1 MSVLELH
8 KKGKN
13 LTMENSEKESKDY
26 ITILKEKKKNKIPE
40 KTLKKIFINIFF
52 AIIVMLYFFIIN
64 IAYTGLT
71 LDKLEEAIQLFSGI
85 YLFVGLIFLEK
96 AYKQD
101 SGEKT
106 IISMELMVVSMYSLS
121 ILHIIKKYQFDFQ
134 IYLTASSYICAI
146 YFVLK
151 SIIIYTRSKMEILE
165 GISDVKEIVKKEKP
179 IKKEATKREPKKEIE
194 EIKRKPNKKSVSKNS
209 INKKPASKNQT
220 SKKSTSKNLTTKKS
234 VSKNSTNKK
243 STNKKTKKTEKTI
256 KSN

>member
-1 MSVLELH
+1 
-8 KKGKN
+8 
-13 LTMENSEKESKDY
+13 MENSEKESKDY

-71 LDKLEEAIQLFSGI
+71 LDKLEEAIQLFSWI

-106 IISMELMVVSMYSLS
+106 ITSIELMVVSMYSLS

-165 GISDVKEIVKKEKP
+165 GISDVKEIVKKEEP
-179 IKKEATKREPKKEIE
+179 IKKEATKRESKKEIE